1 MPLQSPPATAL
12 DPPAS
17 PRPTSIV
24 PLRPDAAATP
34 TSPQLKTLRLPK
46 PPPPPKPLYLSV
58 RAGRPPPGK
67 AGQVPKKDA
76 EAEEGAGAV
85 RVSGGRRVRARREL
99 PRWAEQGPGEA
110 EGSVADEE
118 DGVVKERPEQASG
131 PATATAGSSLEPKSA
146 LREEQEGDG
155 PQAGSDASVESDSAP
170 GPPSQNPSTASTSSS
185 ASFST
190 PVGTLRLEALCDV
203 DGRRYSTLRFRDD
216 EGQLNIFFDPRLHNP
231 FVRPN
236 PPPEREPSVS
246 QGQKCKPDAG
256 DGSSASE
263 DPKDGAPS
271 SESAKPTDE
280 DETANGASED
290 RADDAAPQEDLP
302 SREEATSMPQEDSEL
317 LPIPAE
323 AAGAVAL
330 HAFSGLAAHGELS
343 FPDGAELRIDVED
356 VGGGWSLG
364 FVAEEGE
371 VGRGLIPR
379 AWYAV
384 SLFLPHTDEA
394 PMND

>member
-1 MPLQSPPATAL
+1 M
-12 DPPAS
+12 
-17 PRPTSIV
+17 
-24 PLRPDAAATP
+24 
-34 TSPQLKTLRLPK
+34 
-46 PPPPPKPLYLSV
+46 
-58 RAGRPPPGK
+58 
-67 AGQVPKKDA
+67 
-76 EAEEGAGAV
+76 
-85 RVSGGRRVRARREL
+85 RARREL

>member
-67 AGQVPKKDA
+67 AGQVPKKEA
-76 EAEEGAGAV
+76 EAEEGEGAV
-85 RVSGGRRVRARREL
+85 RASGGRRARSRREL
-99 PRWAEQGPGEA
+99 PRWVEQEGSGA
-110 EGSVADEE
+110 EGSKPNEN
-118 DGVVKERPEQASG
+118 GVGEVGPEQASG
-131 PATATAGSSLEPKSA
+131 PGVTTTLASPLSGA
-146 LREEQEGDG
+146 LQGEEGPE
-155 PQAGSDASVESDSAP
+155 PQAGSDAPVEVDSAP
-170 GPPSQNPSTASTSSS
+170 GPPSQNPSTASTSPS

-190 PVGTLRLEALCDV
+190 PVGMLRLEALCDV

-246 QGQKCKPDAG
+246 QGQKGEPDAA
-256 DGSSASE
+256 DGSSGSE
-263 DPKDGAPS
+263 DLKDGPPS
-271 SESAKPTDE
+271 SGSATPTHE

-290 RADDAAPQEDLP
+290 HRDDSAPPRDLSSP
-302 SREEATSMPQEDSEL
+302 EEASSLPRQDSEL

-323 AAGAVAL
+323 ATAAVAL

-343 FPDGAELRIDVED
+343 FPDGAELRIEVED

-364 FVAEEGE
+364 YLAEEGE

-384 SLFLPHTDEA
+384 SLFFPRADEA